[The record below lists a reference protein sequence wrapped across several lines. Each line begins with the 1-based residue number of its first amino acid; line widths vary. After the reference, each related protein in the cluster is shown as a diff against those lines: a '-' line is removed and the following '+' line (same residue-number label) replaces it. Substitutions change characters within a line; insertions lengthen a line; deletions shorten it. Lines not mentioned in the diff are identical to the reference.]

1 MCRASDGSPNGGGGG
16 KDSAADSSADESA
29 DESAARHAILVGLMG
44 CGKSSLG
51 RLLANRLN
59 LAFRDSD
66 ADIAARAGKSVARI
80 FAEDGEA
87 AFRAAEREVI
97 PGLLSRAPAAV
108 IALGGGAFT
117 DAETRAECLRRG
129 TVFWLDAPPRILAE
143 RVGTADGRPLLSDG
157 ADMTATLAR
166 LLGERA
172 GFYGE
177 ADHRVDVAAGS
188 EEEVVARMAA
198 LWEGDAK

>member
-16 KDSAADSSADESA
+16 KDSAADSSAA
-29 DESAARHAILVGLMG
+29 HHAILVGLMG

-117 DAETRAECLRRG
+117 DAATRAECLRRG

-157 ADMTATLAR
+157 ADMTATLTR

-172 GFYGE
+172 EFYGE